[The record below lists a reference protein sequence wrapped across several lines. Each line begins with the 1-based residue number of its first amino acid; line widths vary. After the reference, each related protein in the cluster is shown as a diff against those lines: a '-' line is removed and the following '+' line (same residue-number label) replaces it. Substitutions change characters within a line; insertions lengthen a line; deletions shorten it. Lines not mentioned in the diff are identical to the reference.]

1 MTVEAQL
8 IICKCTIIEKVTG
21 GKCMKKGIF
30 PNIKSI
36 KIKILFLL
44 LLVSLFPLV
53 TITSIVMYQ
62 SSTALKNKTEES
74 QIEMA
79 QINADMISLWLSQ
92 KINRLENIVK
102 ENSEFSNG
110 NKDEILPVL
119 KILEESDDEVDFYS
133 FVNEQGITHDTKGNT
148 GDISSSDNVKNAK
161 ASKETAVSDFIK
173 EMVTGKDIIVID
185 VPLVNEK
192 GEYKGIIQAILDP
205 QKILDIVNKIK
216 IEETG
221 YGYLLSSDGTYL
233 LHPEKE
239 KIGKNISDDLTATD
253 DKELFF
259 KTVFWEKDGFISY
272 KKNDGSKNTAAF
284 HNVDQTDWKLV
295 TSAPEAEVYSEIEKT
310 KNSAFIVILISVA
323 LVLLLAY
330 LVARGVLKPLL
341 EITSI
346 MQRVSKGDLTKR
358 LIVKGKD
365 EIAELRKNINHMIES
380 FSLMITKLSQSTEY
394 VTSSSE
400 ELTAIAADSA
410 NTSKA
415 VTESVNEVAI
425 RLDTHYHS
433 TQQVSIVMDEI
444 ALDTQKIAKS
454 ASAVTESVQDVARE
468 INQGDLEVQSA
479 IIQMNTVSETVEN
492 CTKIIQ
498 SLNEKSQEIRN
509 IVSMISE
516 VTDQTNLL
524 ALNATIEAARA
535 GEHGK
540 GFAVVANEVKK
551 LAERTSEATIEI
563 TTIIEQIVDAT
574 GNATHSMNLGMQEVD
589 EGVDQVQKVGSIFET
604 ILSEIM
610 KVNRQILEVSTAS
623 EQISSST
630 EEISASTQ
638 DIVDISKNSLDN
650 LNEVSSSI
658 SNQHQYIK
666 EVSTSAES
674 LSTMA
679 MDLQEMVNQF
689 TIK

>member
-1 MTVEAQL
+1 MFVFV
-8 IICKCTIIEKVTG
+8 INKH
-21 GKCMKKGIF
+21 GKALMPCSQRKAR
-30 PNIKSI
+30 
-36 KIKILFLL
+36 ILL
-44 LLVSLFPLV
+44 
-53 TITSIVMYQ
+53 
-62 SSTALKNKTEES
+62 
-74 QIEMA
+74 
-79 QINADMISLWLSQ
+79 
-92 KINRLENIVK
+92 
-102 ENSEFSNG
+102 
-110 NKDEILPVL
+110 
-119 KILEESDDEVDFYS
+119 
-133 FVNEQGITHDTKGNT
+133 
-148 GDISSSDNVKNAK
+148 
-161 ASKETAVSDFIK
+161 
-173 EMVTGKDIIVID
+173 
-185 VPLVNEK
+185 
-192 GEYKGIIQAILDP
+192 
-205 QKILDIVNKIK
+205 
-216 IEETG
+216 
-221 YGYLLSSDGTYL
+221 
-233 LHPEKE
+233 
-239 KIGKNISDDLTATD
+239 
-253 DKELFF
+253 
-259 KTVFWEKDGFISY
+259 
-272 KKNDGSKNTAAF
+272 
-284 HNVDQTDWKLV
+284 
-295 TSAPEAEVYSEIEKT
+295 KT
-310 KNSAFIVILISVA
+310 KNSAFILILISVA

-346 MQRVSKGDLTKR
+346 MQRVSKGDLTNR

-365 EIAELRKNINHMIES
+365 EIAELRKNINYMLES

-410 NTSKA
+410 NTSKL

-433 TQQVSIVMDEI
+433 TQQVSAVMDEI

-454 ASAVTESVQDVARE
+454 ASVVTISVQDVARE
-468 INQGDLEVQSA
+468 IHQGDLEIQSA

-551 LAERTSEATIEI
+551 LAERTSEATVEI
-563 TTIIEQIVDAT
+563 TTIIQQIVDAT

-589 EGVDQVQKVGSIFET
+589 EGVDQVHKVGSIFET

-623 EQISSST
+623 EQISAST
-630 EEISASTQ
+630 EEISASAQ

-658 SNQHQYIK
+658 SNQHQYIN

-674 LSTMA
+674 LSALA
-679 MDLQEMVNQF
+679 MDLQEMVHQF